1 MTRKIQSVTFDTNR
15 WTVEAATR
23 WMADQE
29 MDPLP
34 MTILGDHTMR
44 YEMFPKLRGVEHS
57 FENEQHTMPEGV
69 VATTCLVDDAEAAST
84 LPALSTVP
92 DAGVDRRTV
101 RRPGVL
107 ERAGDL
113 NVHHRGALA
122 PQALVR
128 KADVWEI
135 AGVNKRQRT
144 VDAWISTEA
153 RDRMGDVIRA
163 DGWQLAAYKRN
174 PVVLFAHSYWD
185 PPVGKAVD
193 IEVRGRRLWSRTQFA
208 ETEMGNELFALYAD
222 KVMSAFSVGFRPLE
236 WQAQYEQEE
245 GGDERFVG
253 YEFLKQELLE
263 YSAVPVPANQ
273 EALVAATAG
282 GRFRSV
288 ARALHAMARMHDEDD
303 RTPAA
308 DEGHP
313 LASLKTQAADQA
325 AAKELA
331 RLSGLLTG

>member
-1 MTRKIQSVTFDTNR
+1 MNRKIQAVTFDSNL
-15 WTVEAATR
+15 WSFQSATK
-23 WMADQE
+23 WMAEQG
-29 MDPLP
+29 MDTVADPA
-34 MTILGDHTMR
+34 LGDHSFR
-44 YEMFPKLRGVEHS
+44 FDLFPKMHGEEHS
-57 FENEQHTMPEGV
+57 FENEQDTMPDGV
-69 VATTCLVDDAEAAST
+69 VATTCLVDDEGSE
-84 LPALSTVP
+84 LRRMP
-92 DAGVDRRTV
+92 DAGVSRRAV
-101 RRPGVL
+101 LRRIGGVVTANGGTL
-107 ERAGDL
+107 SP
-113 NVHHRGALA
+113 VA

-144 VDAWISTEA
+144 VDAWVSTEA

-193 IEVRGRRLWSRTQFA
+193 IEVRGRRLWARTQFA
-208 ETEMGNELFALYAD
+208 DTEMGNELFALYAD

-273 EALVAATAG
+273 EALVAASAG
-282 GRFRSV
+282 GRFKHV
-288 ARALHAMARMHDEDD
+288 GRAIETFARMIEGD

-308 DEGHP
+308 DDGDP
-313 LASLKTQAADQA
+313 LASLRTQAAESA
-325 AAKELA
+325 AQKELS
-331 RLSGLLTG
+331 RLSAMLSG